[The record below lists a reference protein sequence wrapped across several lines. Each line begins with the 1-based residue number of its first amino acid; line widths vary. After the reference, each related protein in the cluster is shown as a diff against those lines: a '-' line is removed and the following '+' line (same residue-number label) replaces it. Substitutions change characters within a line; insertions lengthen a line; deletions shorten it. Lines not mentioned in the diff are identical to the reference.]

1 MKNWVLLDNL
11 TKIQSQPISTDELE
25 SAILRLPKSELGRYF
40 LWTSGWKNWQPL
52 QEYLESD
59 QKTLSVAIQMNTQT
73 AQVAINNLQK
83 QTTITQ
89 STNPSRQNNKNEVF
103 VLKDNTMTQTI
114 AAHSHTE
121 STQHTKTMAVDNIT
135 HATLSNELKIE
146 PVKPAVLQ
154 NDYTSDQIKSSSS
167 GLKNINFKDL
177 NTPYRNRSERHEF
190 KIEVLLINKK
200 NKTFRSYSKNI
211 SLSGT
216 LLEDNIPSD
225 FYEDS
230 FDLVVVNRQPTNALN
245 SRVQVKAVVIKNEG
259 YSQRI
264 TFLNVTPV
272 QKQRLKDLLNDYITQ
287 QKKKRTA

>member
-1 MKNWVLLDNL
+1 MKNWILLDNL
-11 TKIQSQPISTDELE
+11 TKIQSQPISTQELE
-25 SAILRLPKSELGRYF
+25 AAILRLPKSELGRYF

-83 QTTITQ
+83 QATMTQ
-89 STNPSRQNNKNEVF
+89 STNTSEKNDVF
-103 VLKDNTMTQTI
+103 VLNDNTMTQTTANPSQI
-114 AAHSHTE
+114 E
-121 STQHTKTMAVDNIT
+121 NTQHTKTIAVDNVT
-135 HATLSNELKIE
+135 QATLSHELKVAPE
-146 PVKPAVLQ
+146 KPATQQ
-154 NDYTSDQIKSSSS
+154 NDYTSDQIKTSNNN
-167 GLKNINFKDL
+167 LKNINFKDL

-190 KIEVLLINKK
+190 KIEILLINKK

-216 LLEDNIPSD
+216 LLEDVIPSD
-225 FYEDS
+225 FYDDS

-245 SRVQVKAVVIKNEG
+245 SRVQVKAVVVKNDG